1 MYARVFTLDDYTE
14 ELEAL
19 AESLLGAACRHA
31 GEDGGAG
38 FPGALVLRPCE
49 ELERYRG
56 SGGAEPVPRG
66 ETLALVRA
74 LAHEACQFRAFRASL
89 DGGQRASGEAGNLVR
104 RAVTAMA
111 QIQVEQGLTSLSV
124 DPDDNRGAFRVLSGA
139 MEGVA
144 GGGGGGVGAASPA
157 EFLPVRAQAGELRS
171 VPLRE
176 TFAGLIKGAE
186 QLSNAEVEAAVQGL
200 ELRAL
205 TALYEGLEG
214 TGWARRGGWAES
226 LAPGAEKPRGGV
238 YCGWHGVECQG
249 QNSGVRRLVL
259 PGNNLR
265 GRLPGAVGMLRH
277 LQVLDLARNS
287 LKGPAPADIALLA
300 QLRAFDVQGNLLHGA
315 LPPAFGDLQEVRLFD
330 VSANRLEAPL
340 PPLVQAR
347 HLALFNVSENAGL
360 AGELPRWLLE
370 AGALEALS
378 MSGAGVRGELPRGL
392 AALPRLRLLDLSR
405 NELEG
410 RIPPEIL
417 ALTSLQVLDLSQNR
431 LEGDLSK
438 AFPDPRESQP
448 RQAAVSTSE
457 GVEQSGEGEG
467 EGVFEEEGAGQDT
480 AKESSA
486 AKKAPGAELVVCSL
500 ASNQLSGSLPASLPP
515 GLMML
520 DVADNSLTGYH
531 PDAVLQL
538 GQLRYLNLS
547 RNALEGPLLGT
558 PHGLSRLRR
567 LQSLDASRN
576 RLSGGL
582 PEDVGLL
589 PDLQVLRLE
598 KNELSGPLPDGLSQ
612 LARLQVLTLGNNA
625 LSGALPPDLH
635 RLQSL
640 RVLDLA
646 NNSLTGPA
654 PYQLVGGR
662 LLERADLSGN
672 ALSWSP

>member
-19 AESLLGAACRHA
+19 AEGLLGAACRHA

-38 FPGALVLRPCE
+38 FPGALVPRPCE
-49 ELERYRG
+49 ELERYR
-56 SGGAEPVPRG
+56 SAGAAESVARG

-89 DGGQRASGEAGNLVR
+89 DGGRRTSGEAGNLVR

-139 MEGVA
+139 GQGAA
-144 GGGGGGVGAASPA
+144 GGSDDGEGAASPA
-157 EFLPVRAQAGELRS
+157 SLLPARTQVGELRS
-171 VPLRE
+171 VPLRD
-176 TFAGLIKGAE
+176 TFAGLLKGAE
-186 QLSNAEVEAAVQGL
+186 QLSDAEVEAAVQGL

-205 TALYEGLEG
+205 AALFEGLEG
-214 TGWARRGGWAES
+214 AGWARQEGWAEA

-238 YCGWHGVECQG
+238 YCGWHGVECQERAA
-249 QNSGVRRLVL
+249 GVRRLVL

-265 GRLPGAVGMLRH
+265 GRLPGAVGGLRH
-277 LQVLDLARNS
+277 LQVLDLARNA
-287 LKGPAPADIALLA
+287 LKGPIPADIALLA
-300 QLRAFDVQGNLLHGA
+300 QLRALDVQGNLLHGA
-315 LPPAFGDLQEVRLFD
+315 LPAALGDLRELRLFD
-330 VSANRLEAPL
+330 VSANRLESPL
-340 PPLVQAR
+340 PPLVQAH
-347 HLALFNVSENAGL
+347 HLALFNASENAGL
-360 AGELPRWLLE
+360 AGELPRWLLQ

-378 MSGAGVRGELPRGL
+378 MSGAGVRGELPVGL

-410 RIPPEIL
+410 YIPPALL
-417 ALTSLQVLDLSQNR
+417 ALASLQVVDLSRNR
-431 LEGDLSK
+431 LEGNLRDV
-438 AFPDPRESQP
+438 FPGPRENQS
-448 RQAAVSTSE
+448 RRGAGSTTERGHGS
-457 GVEQSGEGEG
+457 VEGEQG
-467 EGVFEEEGAGQDT
+467 FGGAGSGPGG
-480 AKESSA
+480 ANGSSPA
-486 AKKAPGAELVVCSL
+486 EKPPGGELVVCAL
-500 ASNQLSGSLPASLPP
+500 ASNRLSGSLPASLPP

-520 DVADNSLTGYH
+520 DVADNRLTGYH

-547 RNALEGPLLGT
+547 RNSLEGPLPGS

-598 KNELSGPLPDGLSQ
+598 ENELSGPMPDGLAR
-612 LARLQVLTLGNNA
+612 LVRLQVLAVGNNA

-646 NNSLTGPA
+646 NNSLSGPA
-654 PYQLVGGR
+654 PYELVGGR
-662 LLERADLSGN
+662 LLESVDLSGN